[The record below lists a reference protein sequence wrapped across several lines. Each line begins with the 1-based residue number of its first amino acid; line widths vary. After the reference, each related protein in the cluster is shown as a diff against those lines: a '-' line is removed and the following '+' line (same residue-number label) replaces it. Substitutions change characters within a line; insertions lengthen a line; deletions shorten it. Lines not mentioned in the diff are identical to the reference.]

1 REGRRGAPPPSRR
14 AEVPPTLRLR
24 PAAELP
30 EVELRQ
36 DLRNPH
42 PWIWRSNI
50 ARDPG
55 GLATGDLVRVSSPGG
70 PIGVALYHPG
80 VTIGLRLLTRDA
92 DESIDA
98 AFFVRRL
105 RAAQELR
112 AAFHL
117 EETTNAYRLL
127 HAEADEVSGLV
138 IDVLGDVIRVE
149 CYALGIARLRE
160 PIAAALHEL
169 FPDKQLVIRANHRAS
184 EIEGFTLE
192 PAAEEPH
199 TTEVREHGV
208 RYHVD
213 LRTGHKTGFFC
224 DQRENRLALGQL
236 AAGKTVLDVNT
247 YTGGFA
253 LTALAQGASSVTGVD
268 LDEEA
273 IAVATKNAKLNQAG
287 GKARFVQAD
296 AFPYLRQ
303 LTTEPEVMVLDPPK
317 LVQDPRHLEEGLRTY
332 SDLNRLGMEKIQPG
346 GTLVTCS
353 CSGAVSEAAFLDM
366 LRNAAG
372 RAQRTLT
379 IFRVAGPGPDHP
391 VALHVPETRYLKA
404 VFARVNA
411 L

>member
-1 REGRRGAPPPSRR
+1 M
-14 AEVPPTLRLR
+14 
-24 PAAELP
+24 
-30 EVELRQ
+30 
-36 DLRNPH
+36 PH

-55 GLATGDLVRVSSPGG
+55 WLEAGDLVRVRTPEG
-70 PIGVALYHPG
+70 PLGVALYHPR
-80 VTIGLRLLTRDA
+80 VTIGLRLLTRDV
-92 DESIDA
+92 DERIDA
-98 AFFVRRL
+98 GFFLRRL
-105 RAAQELR
+105 QAAQTLR
-112 AAFHL
+112 ASFGL
-117 EETTNAYRLL
+117 EEVTNAYRLM

-138 IDVLGDVIRVE
+138 IDVLGDVVRVE

-160 PIAAALHEL
+160 PIAAALGEL
-169 FPDKQLVIRANHRAS
+169 FPEKQIVIRANHRAS
-184 EIEGFTLE
+184 EIEGFTLD
-192 PAAEEPH
+192 PAAGEPH

-224 DQRENRLALGQL
+224 DQRDNRLALAKL
-236 AAGKTVLDVNT
+236 ASGKTVLDVNT

-253 LTALAQGASSVTGVD
+253 LSALQHGAKQVTGVD
-268 LDEEA
+268 LDEDA

-303 LTTEPEVMVLDPPK
+303 LTTEPEVLILDPPK
-317 LVQDPRHLEEGLRTY
+317 LVPDPRHKAEGLRAY

-346 GTLVTCS
+346 GILLTCS
-353 CSGAVSEAAFLDM
+353 CSGAVSEADFLDT
-366 LRNAAG
+366 LRNAAA
-372 RAQRTLT
+372 RAGRTLT
-379 IFRVAGPGPDHP
+379 IFRIAGPGSDHP